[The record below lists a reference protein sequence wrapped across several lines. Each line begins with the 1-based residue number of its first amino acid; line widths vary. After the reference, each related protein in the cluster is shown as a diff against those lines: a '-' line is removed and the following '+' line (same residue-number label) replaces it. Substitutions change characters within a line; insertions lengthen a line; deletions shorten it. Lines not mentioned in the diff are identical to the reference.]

1 MKPKK
6 KEGEP
11 SVWAALPYEYGKDG
25 MLMVWSEI
33 WDSSIHSLPEQV
45 KRRLNGEKIKAD
57 AITVNV
63 EEQTAVVVGS
73 DPEPYRVSLSECSCF
88 DYASRELPCKHIYR
102 LASELGMLEDW
113 PKVSRSGSKAALE
126 DAQAEI
132 ERWRQEFLA
141 GNISAKKYV
150 KIADALIS
158 K

>member
-1 MKPKK
+1 M
-6 KEGEP
+6 
-11 SVWAALPYEYGKDG
+11 
-25 MLMVWSEI
+25 
-33 WDSSIHSLPEQV
+33 

-63 EEQTAVVVGS
+63 EDQTAVVVGS

-88 DYASRELPCKHIYR
+88 DFASREWPCKHIYR

-150 KIADALIS
+150 KIADALMS

>member
-1 MKPKK
+1 
-6 KEGEP
+6 
-11 SVWAALPYEYGKDG
+11 
-25 MLMVWSEI
+25 MVWSEI

-63 EEQTAVVVGS
+63 EDQTAVVVGS

-88 DYASRELPCKHIYR
+88 DFASRVWPCKHIYR
-102 LASELGMLEDW
+102 L
-113 PKVSRSGSKAALE
+113 
-126 DAQAEI
+126 AEI

-150 KIADALIS
+150 KIADALMS

>member
-1 MKPKK
+1 MKPKRK
-6 KEGEP
+6 RESRPCGQLSLFNMERM
-11 SVWAALPYEYGKDG
+11 AI
-25 MLMVWSEI
+25 LMVWSEI

-63 EEQTAVVVGS
+63 EDQTAVVIGS

-88 DYASRELPCKHIYR
+88 DFASRELPCKHIYR

-141 GNISAKKYV
+141 GNISAKKYI
-150 KIADALIS
+150 KIADALMS

>member
-1 MKPKK
+1 MKPK
-6 KEGEP
+6 ERGRAVRVGSSP
-11 SVWAALPYEYGKDG
+11 FLCGKDG
-25 MLMVWSEI
+25 ILMVWSEI

-73 DPEPYRVSLSECSCF
+73 DPESYRVSLSECSCF

>member
-6 KEGEP
+6 RGRAVRVGSSPFFNMERM
-11 SVWAALPYEYGKDG
+11 AI
-25 MLMVWSEI
+25 LMVWSEI

-63 EEQTAVVVGS
+63 EDQTAVVIGS

-88 DYASRELPCKHIYR
+88 DFASREWPCKHIYR

-126 DAQAEI
+126 AAQAEI
-132 ERWRQEFLA
+132 EQWRQQFLA

-150 KIADALIS
+150 KIADALMS